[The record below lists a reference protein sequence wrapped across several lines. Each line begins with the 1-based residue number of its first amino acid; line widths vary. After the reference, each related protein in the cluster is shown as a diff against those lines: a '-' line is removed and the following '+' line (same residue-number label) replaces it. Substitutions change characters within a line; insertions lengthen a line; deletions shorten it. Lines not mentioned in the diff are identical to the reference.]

1 VCRVPVTTSPTRNGG
16 KASEQSGEQQQR
28 LLLAL
33 SPDSTPDYFD
43 TDGEMDRVPLLSTA
57 SYAHERKGD
66 SSDLLWE

>member
-1 VCRVPVTTSPTRNGG
+1 M
-16 KASEQSGEQQQR
+16 
-28 LLLAL
+28 LLAL